1 MTHRTLDLSLDYAN
15 RARSPSMSAI
25 SICRDTSR
33 HIRCARADGH
43 PQARLRGPR
52 GGVLETQRTRNGTGE
67 GETMADEVQG
77 LTVGS
82 TASFTAMVSQDSIDT
97 FGNVTGDK
105 NPLHSDAAYAARTRF
120 KQPIAHGMIGAAFIS
135 AAMATRLAPGY
146 VIVYLGQNLE
156 FVAPVYE
163 YDVLTVTCT
172 VTAVEPRRN
181 RVKVDTIVTN
191 QDSAE
196 VIRGEAY
203 FLVDELAPE
212 AAE

>member
-1 MTHRTLDLSLDYAN
+1 VAVEVAKE
-15 RARSPSMSAI
+15 RA
-25 SICRDTSR
+25 
-33 HIRCARADGH
+33 
-43 PQARLRGPR
+43 
-52 GGVLETQRTRNGTGE
+52 
-67 GETMADEVQG
+67 MADPAGENVRG
-77 LTVGS
+77 MTVGH
-82 TASFTAMVSQDSIDT
+82 TVQFQRQVEPETIRMFVEVSGDT
-97 FGNVTGDK
+97 
-105 NPLHSDAAYAARTRF
+105 NPLHTDPAYAARTRF

-135 AAMATRLAPGY
+135 AAMATKLSPGH

-156 FVAPVYE
+156 FIAPVHE

-203 FLVDELAPE
+203 VLVDELAPE